1 MSSLKSSIKASKRGK
16 FMGVANNCFL
26 MIISVRMTR
35 LLHIQISEYTFVG
48 GPEEDENVIYQV
60 KDVRMQIYIK
70 NIAKIGKKNDLTKPP
85 PPPRLYNKLCRLEFH
100 IFFHYFRKFKN

>member
-1 MSSLKSSIKASKRGK
+1 
-16 FMGVANNCFL
+16 MGVANNCFL

-48 GPEEDENVIYQV
+48 GPEGDENVIYQV

-70 NIAKIGKKNDLTKPP
+70 NIAKIGKKIDLTKPP
-85 PPPRLYNKLCRLEFH
+85 PPPHSTRLEIL
-100 IFFHYFRKFKN
+100 IFCKSALFRHKWRNY